1 MQFKTSRGFTLVEIL
16 MVMVISLTIMGL
28 SAVSLLRTQQVTN
41 INNSVGQI
49 ISDINSQ
56 QLKAMVGATDG
67 TSASSSYGIF
77 FIQDSYVLFRGT
89 SYSPTDSTNTVIS
102 LEKNINISN
111 ISFPSSSIVF
121 SRQSG
126 EIVGFSP
133 GNNSLTINYI
143 ASNEQRT
150 ITINRYGVV
159 TSITQ

>member
-1 MQFKTSRGFTLVEIL
+1 MQLKTSKGFTLVEVL

-28 SAVSLLRTQQVTN
+28 AAVSLLRTKQITD

-67 TSASSSYGIF
+67 VLDSTPYGIF
-77 FIQDSYVLFRGT
+77 FTQGSYILFRGT
-89 SYSPTDSTNTVIS
+89 SYSSTDSANTVIS
-102 LEKNINISN
+102 LEENINISN
-111 ISFPSSSIVF
+111 ISFPSSTIVF

-126 EIVGFSP
+126 EVIGFNPS
-133 GNNSLTINYI
+133 NNNLTINDI
-143 ASNEQRT
+143 TSDEQRT